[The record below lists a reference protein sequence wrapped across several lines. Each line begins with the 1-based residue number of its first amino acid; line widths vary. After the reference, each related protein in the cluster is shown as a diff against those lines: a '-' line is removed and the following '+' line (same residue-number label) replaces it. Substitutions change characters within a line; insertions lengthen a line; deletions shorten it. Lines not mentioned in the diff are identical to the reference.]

1 MNNNDSQQNLS
12 WTYRQK
18 ILDYIHWTYKDRYYK
33 IMSHFINKK
42 LTGSEFE
49 NQFCTLY
56 QSVEKEGEKILTD
69 TKKIEFL
76 KLNKKSD
83 NFRAGLYDIFLDLDI
98 FLDEQNLDSKQ
109 KIGSYNKDTAQLR
122 QLVQEV
128 MEDFK
133 SYE

>member
-56 QSVEKEGEKILTD
+56 QVTEIERKESLGSR
-69 TKKIEFL
+69 FL
-76 KLNKKSD
+76 NNHKEISDEIKNKKE
-83 NFRAGLYDIFLDLDI
+83 L
-98 FLDEQNLDSKQ
+98 
-109 KIGSYNKDTAQLR
+109 
-122 QLVQEV
+122 
-128 MEDFK
+128 
-133 SYE
+133 